1 MRLYCFQSENNRY
14 APSKIVIKKGVHMSK
29 YVSKKQVHIIYQGL
43 LERELKILKL
53 LNEAKFLT
61 TDMIR
66 RQFFTGFPTEL
77 AAKRASNRMIKKLE
91 LAGLIVKL
99 PRRIGGYVKET
110 YGGSAPSVWRLTE
123 VGYKVLRQK
132 HTGLP
137 PSRKHRIEGKPLFLE
152 HQLGISEVATKLRE
166 LAIRG
171 KISQLTFDF
180 EPKSWRYFRNA
191 GEVVILK
198 PDLYAWL
205 MNGGFEESYFLEID
219 RGTESPG
226 RIFAKCQI
234 YVSYFNTGIEEKRS
248 GITPYIVWL
257 VPDEKRCAQILNL
270 LREKMPEA
278 SILFQVVIENDLVPL
293 IIGTESGEESNG

>member
-1 MRLYCFQSENNRY
+1 
-14 APSKIVIKKGVHMSK
+14 MSK
-29 YVSKKQVHIIYQGL
+29 YISKKQAHDIFQGL
-43 LERELKILKL
+43 TERELKMLKL

-66 RQFFTGFPTEL
+66 RQFFNGYQTEL
-77 AAKRASNRMIKKLE
+77 AAKRATNRMTKKLE
-91 LAGLIVKL
+91 LAGMIGKL

-123 VGYKVLRQK
+123 AGYKILRLK

-137 PSRKHRIEGKPLFLE
+137 PSRKHRTEGKPLFLE
-152 HQLGISEVATKLRE
+152 HQLGISEIATKLRE
-166 LAIRG
+166 LVIGG
-171 KISQLTFDF
+171 KISQLTIDF
-180 EPKSWRYFRNA
+180 EPKCWRDFRNA
-191 GEVVILK
+191 GEFSILK

-226 RIFAKCQI
+226 RILAKCQI

-293 IIGTESGEESNG
+293 IIGIESGEESNG